1 LYHFQIPLLFIS
13 RMVRK
18 KDKIAVSLLDFYLA
32 SRVLSELRE
41 YVSRHG
47 PMRIMCQNLLR
58 LNLASWADARV
69 LQPNC
74 RAANSS
80 LFCSIDNKRL
90 DTCAQ
95 IPDLF
100 GNFNAYEP
108 ALTLSNLKHL
118 GSTR

>member
-1 LYHFQIPLLFIS
+1 MHQFQIPLLLIT

-32 SRVLSELRE
+32 SRALSELRE

-47 PMRIMCQNLLR
+47 PVRIMCQNLPG
-58 LNLASWADARV
+58 LNPASWADAPV
-69 LQPNC
+69 LQRNC

-80 LFCSIDNKRL
+80 SFCSIDNKRL

-95 IPDLF
+95 IPGLF